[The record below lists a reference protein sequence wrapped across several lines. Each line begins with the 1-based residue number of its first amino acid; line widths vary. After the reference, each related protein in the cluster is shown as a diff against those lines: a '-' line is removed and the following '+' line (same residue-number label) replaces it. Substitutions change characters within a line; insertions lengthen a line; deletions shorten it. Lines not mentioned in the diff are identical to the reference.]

1 MCMRCIPCVC
11 VLVSSMY
18 PLFNALLGGNDY
30 VGEIFSVAFPAG
42 ETVIS
47 FSVPI
52 VDDDNVE
59 TNEQF
64 TLYLEIPDDAAATSI
79 VTGTQYAANVT
90 IVNDDG

>member
-1 MCMRCIPCVC
+1 MHEMYPMRVC
-11 VLVSSMY
+11 VSSMY

-30 VGEIFSVAFPAG
+30 VGEVFSVAFPAG

-64 TLYLEIPDDAAATSI
+64 TLYLEIPDDGAPTGI
-79 VTGTQYAANVT
+79 ITGTQYAANVT

>member
-1 MCMRCIPCVC
+1 MCMRRISYVCVC
-11 VLVSSMY
+11 VSFVY
-18 PLFNALLGGNDY
+18 PPFNALLGGSDY

-42 ETVIS
+42 DTVIN
-47 FSVPI
+47 FNVPI

-64 TLYLEIPDDAAATSI
+64 TLYLEIPDDAAP
-79 VTGTQYAANVT
+79 TGVIKGIQYAANVT